1 MKKLIMKV
9 VCIIIMCVTI
19 VSIYIYTRYQN
30 TSSERPLDEYEGQ
43 IDAIYSSSDMDKDGI
58 DDQTDILEGAL
69 SYVNTKPKY
78 ASKYYDTGYPD
89 DDYGVCTDVVAFAL
103 MNAGYDL
110 QAEVNTDILDNPKE
124 YGIEKADENIDF
136 RRVKNLKIYFSNK
149 EITLTK
155 DIYDIDEWH
164 GGDIV
169 VFEKHIGIVSDR
181 RNRDGVTY
189 VIHHSNPYQK
199 YYEEDILEKRDDI
212 VGHYR
217 IM

>member
-69 SYVNTKPKY
+69 NYVNTKPKY

-89 DDYGVCTDVVAFAL
+89 DNYGVCTDVVAFAL

-124 YGIEKADENIDF
+124 YGIEKADKNIDF
-136 RRVKNLKIYFSNK
+136 RRVKNLEIYFSNK
-149 EITLTK
+149 AITLTK
-155 DIYDIDEWH
+155 DIYDIDEWQ

-169 VFEKHIGIVSDR
+169 VFKKHIGIISDR

-189 VIHHSNPYQK
+189 VIHHSSPYQK

>member
-69 SYVNTKPKY
+69 NYVNTKPKY

-89 DDYGVCTDVVAFAL
+89 DNYGVCTDVVAFAL

-110 QAEVNTDILDNPKE
+110 QAEVNIDILDNPKE
-124 YGIEKADENIDF
+124 YGIEKADKNIDF
-136 RRVKNLKIYFSNK
+136 RRVKNLKIYLSNK
-149 EITLTK
+149 AITLTK
-155 DIYDIDEWH
+155 DIYDIDEWQ

-169 VFEKHIGIVSDR
+169 VFKKHIGIISDR

-189 VIHHSNPYQK
+189 VIHHSSPYQK

>member
-69 SYVNTKPKY
+69 NYVNTKPKY

-89 DDYGVCTDVVAFAL
+89 DNYGVCTDVVAFAL

-136 RRVKNLKIYFSNK
+136 RRVKNLKIYLSNK
-149 EITLTK
+149 AITLTK
-155 DIYDIDEWH
+155 DIYDIDEWQ

-189 VIHHSNPYQK
+189 VIHHSSPYQK

>member
-1 MKKLIMKV
+1 MKV

-69 SYVNTKPKY
+69 NYVNTKPKY

-89 DDYGVCTDVVAFAL
+89 DNYGVCTDVVAFAL

-136 RRVKNLKIYFSNK
+136 RRVKNLKIYLSNK
-149 EITLTK
+149 AITLTK
-155 DIYDIDEWH
+155 DIYDIDEWQ

-189 VIHHSNPYQK
+189 VIHHSSPYQK

>member
-149 EITLTK
+149 AITLTK